1 MVHFSLGWLDSGV
14 INVQQDISILMRTT
28 QMAVQSAGVMVSQT
42 LALVVTSSGKRGK
55 STSALNVIHG
65 ITEIKTKAFTHL
77 KLAQGPKEKLSIQH
91 YPYSLQRKWCP
102 IAHG

>member
-1 MVHFSLGWLDSGV
+1 MVHFSLGWLDSDV

-28 QMAVQSAGVMVSQT
+28 QTAVQSAGVMVSQT
-42 LALVVTSSGKRGK
+42 LALVVTSFGKRGK

-91 YPYSLQRKWCP
+91 YP
-102 IAHG
+102 